1 MGATSCWLSAA
12 SLLFAVFGAAV
23 MVKYA
28 AYDNWGGERKK
39 AKKQMKRGEKRRAVV
54 GLDRKRRRGG
64 GG

>member
-28 AYDNWGGERKK
+28 AYDNWGRRKK
-39 AKKQMKRGEKRRAVV
+39 EEFWPKSR
-54 GLDRKRRRGG
+54 
-64 GG
+64 